1 MGSDEVDAVWAAM
14 QAEAEPRKTAVT
26 RVKKAKAPA
35 EVPPAATA
43 APKKT
48 DKDEEWEVIGDTRTL
63 QRDINTIGDGES
75 TRPERLRSME
85 AIYHAIQLATK
96 GEPEA
101 GQAVWDLCLKPLVKR
116 LYDDA
121 EKIRILALESLLE

>member
-1 MGSDEVDAVWAAM
+1 MTNVDDIWAQMQADAVPS
-14 QAEAEPRKTAVT
+14 QQPKPTKRK
-26 RVKKAKAPA
+26 KKQT
-35 EVPPAATA
+35 PPAAA
-43 APKKT
+43 A
-48 DKDEEWEVIGDTRTL
+48 KDAIGSKSNEEDWEVVGGDARSL

-75 TRPERLRSME
+75 TRVERLRSME
-85 AIYHAIQLATK
+85 AIYHQIQLATK